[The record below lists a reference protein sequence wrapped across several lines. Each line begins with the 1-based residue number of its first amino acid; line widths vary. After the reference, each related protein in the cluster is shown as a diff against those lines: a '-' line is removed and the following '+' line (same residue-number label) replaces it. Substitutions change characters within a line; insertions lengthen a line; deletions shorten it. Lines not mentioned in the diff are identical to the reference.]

1 MHGKPFI
8 IYNSS
13 DLVKNR
19 TNLSVCIPVKDSI
32 HIMSGSDIESGK
44 LDETYVLKTTLT
56 GDYSHV
62 NKANKKILDYL
73 FEKGLKRNF
82 LVKETYVYK
91 HSFIDEKQP
100 SKYKTEIFYPIFY
113 KPIPKPVV
121 VNKILTDSIN

>member
-1 MHGKPFI
+1 
-8 IYNSS
+8 
-13 DLVKNR
+13 
-19 TNLSVCIPVKDSI
+19 
-32 HIMSGSDIESGK
+32 MSGSDIESGK

-56 GDYSHV
+56 GDYSHI

-91 HSFIDEKQP
+91 QSFIDEKQP